1 MLAVLQIRSRQS
13 MPSRRVAGRGDCAT
27 RRCTIARR
35 QDIVPLETLGDSAL
49 RRFYAREAIK
59 PVRRLRRGMTWR
71 KNHVWS

>member
-1 MLAVLQIRSRQS
+1 MLTALQIWFGHSV
-13 MPSRRVAGRGDCAT
+13 PYRRVAGRGDCAT

-35 QDIVPLETLGDSAL
+35 QNIALLETLGDSAL